1 MSLTVSVRIE
11 GKKSGASGGQKSHDM
26 REGKQPEYVDA
37 KRSNQKGL
45 KITTSLSSVSMIFS
59 GGSELYATEPHIL
72 HNHGQSQRYVFS

>member
-37 KRSNQKGL
+37 KRSNQNSIL
-45 KITTSLSSVSMIFS
+45 IEPMTSS
-59 GGSELYATEPHIL
+59 
-72 HNHGQSQRYVFS
+72 

>member
-37 KRSNQKGL
+37 KRSNQNSVLIEPMTALLLASSWQISITASAETLKVLNANTHKG
-45 KITTSLSSVSMIFS
+45 
-59 GGSELYATEPHIL
+59 
-72 HNHGQSQRYVFS
+72 